1 MENTEC
7 EQVPWLVMSRRIDIE
22 LTSALADGSWTWRA
36 AGARKPNGV
45 LDGSI
50 LPDGAKVG
58 DEIKVE
64 MEQMLEG
71 VEILSVVKGRHK
83 PGGANVIEILPS
95 SEPFEAVIETRA
107 RRSRPEGKSGDRD
120 RPRRDRDSRPREGRS
135 RDDRS
140 RDDRKGDD
148 RKRDDRSGSGRESRS
163 GDDRPA
169 RSPRRDRPHFEAP
182 PELPQ
187 RPKPKR
193 LRPGKARRNAVLA
206 EIPEEQRPLAELASQ
221 GMAAVRTRVKEE
233 NAKLEASGQPAMP
246 EASVLKMAEE
256 LLPKLRVADWLDRA
270 EAAQRQMEHLD
281 LRDLRSVI
289 ASGDDSTIARDET
302 ARALNID
309 LKAALVR
316 RQDEEL
322 HLWIGDIDAALGV
335 GRVIRALR
343 LSSQPPKAGVM
354 FPPELARRLGEAAG
368 QSLQPTDSGDRW
380 IAVLEAAAF
389 SPVRSLVVPAAPPE
403 TISDD
408 LRSTVVRLGPAL
420 PQIAALL
427 AVEVPAGT
435 PQPKPLR
442 PNPRQDAK
450 RRPAKASGARPD
462 QKPKATPPEGK
473 RDAPAARSAKP
484 ADETKPAD
492 AKPTADAKPAE
503 PAEAEAESAKPADD
517 AGPADEAKPT
527 DAGKPAED
535 AGPADEAKPADGPRG
550 RSRTGGSRHAACR
563 SRSGTGGARSRRAPD
578 RAGLAAGRT
587 RRRNDG
593 ARRAAGAS
601 RHACG
606 RARSRSDGD
615 GRRVRAGQCRV
626 VGAQGRTV
634 CGGGRFI
641 TSRRRTRR
649 RARLRRRDPAC
660 LIVCGRHSAVPQ
672 HDVCRKFRRRNLWQT
687 SLRPEGMLSAANR
700 VSAHARRRLD
710 E

>member
-1 MENTEC
+1 MSTASIRIDVENTEC

-442 PNPRQDAK
+442 PNPAPGRQAPPRQGEWREAGPEAEGHPARGQARRARRQVGQARRRDKARRTPSPLTTPSPPNRPRLK
-450 RRPAKASGARPD
+450 LSRRSPPKTPGQPTRQSPLTQASPPKMPGQPTRRSRPRSKPHRRKPTRSLPKPKWYRRRP
-462 QKPKATPPEGK
+462 KPK
-473 RDAPAARSAKP
+473 RSQP
-484 ADETKPAD
+484 SRT
-492 AKPTADAKPAE
+492 
-503 PAEAEAESAKPADD
+503 
-517 AGPADEAKPT
+517 
-527 DAGKPAED
+527 
-535 AGPADEAKPADGPRG
+535 
-550 RSRTGGSRHAACR
+550 RSRPNPTPQRR
-563 SRSGTGGARSRRAPD
+563 SPTRSRRKPT
-578 RAGLAAGRT
+578 RMRPSPKPQ
-587 RRRNDG
+587 RRRRSSRPC
-593 ARRAAGAS
+593 RRTMSS
-601 RHACG
+601 R
-606 RARSRSDGD
+606 RSSRSNRLW
-615 GRRVRAGQCRV
+615 RRP
-626 VGAQGRTV
+626 
-634 CGGGRFI
+634 
-641 TSRRRTRR
+641 
-649 RARLRRRDPAC
+649 LRRQQTPHPPTSPPPPTLPPA
-660 LIVCGRHSAVPQ
+660 
-672 HDVCRKFRRRNLWQT
+672 
-687 SLRPEGMLSAANR
+687 
-700 VSAHARRRLD
+700 
-710 E
+710 

>member
-1 MENTEC
+1 MENSQC
-7 EQVPWLVMSRRIDIE
+7 ERVPWLVMSRRIDIE

-64 MEQMLEG
+64 MEQMLDG

-83 PGGANVIEILPS
+83 TGGANVIEILPS

-107 RRSRPEGKSGDRD
+107 RRSRTEGKSGDRD
-120 RPRRDRDSRPREGRS
+120 RPRRDNRN
-135 RDDRS
+135 RDDRNRDDRNRDGRG

-148 RKRDDRSGSGRESRS
+148 RKADDRSRGDRP
-163 GDDRPA
+163 GDDRRGGQGRPA
-169 RSPRRDRPHFEAP
+169 DDRRERAPRRDRPHFEAP

-206 EIPEEQRPLAELASQ
+206 DIPEEQRPLAELASQ

-233 NAKLEASGQPAMP
+233 NTKLEAGGQPTMP

-289 ASGDDSTIARDET
+289 AAGDDSTIARDET
-302 ARALNID
+302 ARALNIE
-309 LKAALVR
+309 LKASLVR

-368 QSLQPTDSGDRW
+368 QSLQPTDSADRW

-403 TISDD
+403 TIADD

-427 AVEVPAGT
+427 GVEIPAGT

-450 RRPAKASGARPD
+450 RRPAKAAGARPD
-462 QKPKATPPEGK
+462 QKPRAASPE
-473 RDAPAARSAKP
+473 
-484 ADETKPAD
+484 
-492 AKPTADAKPAE
+492 AKPTKAEADSAQPAE
-503 PAEAEAESAKPADD
+503 PATESAQPAEPAVESAQPAEPATESAQPAEPATESAQPAEPATESAQPAEPAAESAQPAEPATESAQPAEPATESAQPAEPATESAQPAEPATESAQPAEPATEPAEAAPGGETESASTPPAD
-517 AGPADEAKPT
+517 
-527 DAGKPAED
+527 
-535 AGPADEAKPADGPRG
+535 
-550 RSRTGGSRHAACR
+550 
-563 SRSGTGGARSRRAPD
+563 
-578 RAGLAAGRT
+578 
-587 RRRNDG
+587 
-593 ARRAAGAS
+593 
-601 RHACG
+601 
-606 RARSRSDGD
+606 
-615 GRRVRAGQCRV
+615 
-626 VGAQGRTV
+626 
-634 CGGGRFI
+634 
-641 TSRRRTRR
+641 
-649 RARLRRRDPAC
+649 
-660 LIVCGRHSAVPQ
+660 
-672 HDVCRKFRRRNLWQT
+672 
-687 SLRPEGMLSAANR
+687 
-700 VSAHARRRLD
+700 
-710 E
+710 

>member
-1 MENTEC
+1 MENSDLER
-7 EQVPWLVMSRRIDIE
+7 VRWLVMSRRIDIE

-64 MEQMLEG
+64 MEQMLDG
-71 VEILSVVKGRHK
+71 VEILSVVKGRQK
-83 PGGANVIEILPS
+83 SGSENVLEILPS

-107 RRSRPEGKSGDRD
+107 RRSRSDAKSGDRD
-120 RPRRDRDSRPREGRS
+120 RPRRDRDSRPR
-135 RDDRS
+135 
-140 RDDRKGDD
+140 DD
-148 RKRDDRSGSGRESRS
+148 RKRDDRGPGRENRSR
-163 GDDRPA
+163 DDRGA
-169 RSPRRDRPHFEAP
+169 GAENRSSEGRRERPPRRDRPHYEAP

-221 GMAAVRTRVKEE
+221 GMAAVRTRVKDE
-233 NAKLEASGQPAMP
+233 NAKLESSGQPTMP

-289 ASGDDSTIARDET
+289 AAGDDSTIARDET
-302 ARALNID
+302 ARALNIE
-309 LKAALVR
+309 LKASLVR
-316 RQDEEL
+316 RQEEEL

-368 QSLQPTDSGDRW
+368 QSLQPTDSADRW
-380 IAVLEAAAF
+380 IALLEAAAF

-427 AVEVPAGT
+427 GVEVPAGT

-450 RRPAKASGARPD
+450 RRPAKAAGAKPDQRSD
-462 QKPKATPPEGK
+462 QKPKASTP
-473 RDAPAARSAKP
+473 DAKP
-484 ADETKPAD
+484 AKDAKADD
-492 AKPTADAKPAE
+492 AKPAGDAKPAE
-503 PAEAEAESAKPADD
+503 AVTAAEPDAEPTEAVAAPAEPEAQPAEAA
-517 AGPADEAKPT
+517 
-527 DAGKPAED
+527 PAE
-535 AGPADEAKPADGPRG
+535 PEAQASGG
-550 RSRTGGSRHAACR
+550 R
-563 SRSGTGGARSRRAPD
+563 TGGARGAADRGPGRTRGAGSRRVVGWRGRTVGAGSGFVLSRRCTSRRA
-578 RAGLAAGRT
+578 
-587 RRRNDG
+587 
-593 ARRAAGAS
+593 
-601 RHACG
+601 
-606 RARSRSDGD
+606 RARHRSP
-615 GRRVRAGQCRV
+615 VR
-626 VGAQGRTV
+626 
-634 CGGGRFI
+634 
-641 TSRRRTRR
+641 
-649 RARLRRRDPAC
+649 
-660 LIVCGRHSAVPQ
+660 LIVCGSHNAVGRSFRLPQ
-672 HDVCRKFRRRNLWQT
+672 TCGRRRSGERT
-687 SLRPEGMLSAANR
+687 GR
-700 VSAHARRRLD
+700 
-710 E
+710 

>member
-1 MENTEC
+1 
-7 EQVPWLVMSRRIDIE
+7 MSRRIDIE

-64 MEQMLEG
+64 MEQMLDG
-71 VEILSVVKGRHK
+71 VEILSVVKGRQK
-83 PGGANVIEILPS
+83 SGGDNVLEILPS

-107 RRSRPEGKSGDRD
+107 RRSRSDAKSGDRD
-120 RPRRDRDSRPREGRS
+120 RPRRDRDSRPR
-135 RDDRS
+135 
-140 RDDRKGDD
+140 DD
-148 RKRDDRSGSGRESRS
+148 RKRDDRGPGRENRSRDDRGSGAENRS
-163 GDDRPA
+163 GEARRERP
-169 RSPRRDRPHFEAP
+169 PRRDRPHYEAP

-233 NAKLEASGQPAMP
+233 NAKLESSGQPTMP

-270 EAAQRQMEHLD
+270 EAAQRQMDHLD

-289 ASGDDSTIARDET
+289 AAGDDSTIARDET
-302 ARALNID
+302 ARALNIE
-309 LKAALVR
+309 LKASLVR
-316 RQDEEL
+316 RQEEEL

-368 QSLQPTDSGDRW
+368 QSLQPTDSADRW
-380 IAVLEAAAF
+380 IALLEAAAF

-427 AVEVPAGT
+427 GVEIPAGT

-450 RRPAKASGARPD
+450 RRPAKAAGAKPD
-462 QKPKATPPEGK
+462 QKADQRSNQKPKAATP
-473 RDAPAARSAKP
+473 DAKP
-484 ADETKPAD
+484 ADD
-492 AKPTADAKPAE
+492 AKPVDDAKLADESKPDEPATSAEAEAAPKAPDAQPTQPGAAPADDVQPVEDAKPAQPVT
-503 PAEAEAESAKPADD
+503 PAERETQPTEAATAPAESDAQPADAEAAPTQPDTQPTETSVTPAEPDTQPTAAGSSVSEAVPSPAD
-517 AGPADEAKPT
+517 AGPADEAES
-527 DAGKPAED
+527 A
-535 AGPADEAKPADGPRG
+535 
-550 RSRTGGSRHAACR
+550 
-563 SRSGTGGARSRRAPD
+563 GARP
-578 RAGLAAGRT
+578 
-587 RRRNDG
+587 
-593 ARRAAGAS
+593 
-601 RHACG
+601 
-606 RARSRSDGD
+606 SD
-615 GRRVRAGQCRV
+615 
-626 VGAQGRTV
+626 
-634 CGGGRFI
+634 
-641 TSRRRTRR
+641 
-649 RARLRRRDPAC
+649 
-660 LIVCGRHSAVPQ
+660 
-672 HDVCRKFRRRNLWQT
+672 
-687 SLRPEGMLSAANR
+687 
-700 VSAHARRRLD
+700 
-710 E
+710 